1 MLTNPVPTV
10 LPQDVTRSLIDV
22 FMPGEGVLGSV
33 SSLAGSLVLT
43 DRRVLIVR
51 EGRGY
56 RPQTGIRS
64 WEIGPE
70 TSLTYGSPRG
80 GLGRLMIG
88 TGKAATS
95 FFVKARDWDA
105 AMRLVSIAHGI
116 AQREATTDRTARAS

>member
-1 MLTNPVPTV
+1 MLASHAPTL
-10 LPQDVTRSLIDV
+10 LPQDVLRSLADV
-22 FMPGEGVLGSV
+22 FRPGEDVLGSV

-56 RPQTGIRS
+56 RPLTGIRS
-64 WEIGPE
+64 WDIGPGIDF
-70 TSLTYGSPRG
+70 TYWPPRG

-88 TGKAATS
+88 KGKAATS

-105 AMRLVSIAHGI
+105 ALRLVTMAHGM
-116 AQREATTDRTARAS
+116 AHRAATTGRR